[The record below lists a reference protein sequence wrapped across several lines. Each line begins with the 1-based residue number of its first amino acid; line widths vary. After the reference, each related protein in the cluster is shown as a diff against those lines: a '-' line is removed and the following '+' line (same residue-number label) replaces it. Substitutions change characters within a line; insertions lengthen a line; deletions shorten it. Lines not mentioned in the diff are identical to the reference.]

1 MGPGQIRVVVDG
13 VCQVSHLGRTDVH
26 IEEIVTFNPDGSAE
40 GVAQTRMT
48 AANGDV
54 LDARGLVHFEP
65 STAPG
70 ILLFAGSQLFTGGTG
85 RFSGATGQTDILNGL
100 VNLATLEGGYG
111 IDGRIT
117 Y

>member
-1 MGPGQIRVVVDG
+1 
-13 VCQVSHLGRTDVH
+13 
-26 IEEIVTFNPDGSAE
+26 
-40 GVAQTRMT
+40 MT

-65 STAPG
+65 PTNQG
-70 ILLFAGSQLFTGGTG
+70 ILLFTSSQLFTGGTG
-85 RFSGATGQTDILNGL
+85 RFSGATGHADILKGL
-100 VNLATLEGGYG
+100 VNPATLEGGYG